1 MQPNKNEPLI
11 IGTDSNTG
19 QEVTLW
25 DKKGGRVIGAAAMG
39 DDLKALLNRIA
50 GKCRSEGVALVLDR
64 PASQKRAIR

>member
-11 IGTDSNTG
+11 IGTDPKTG

-25 DKKGGRVIGAAAMG
+25 E
-39 DDLKALLNRIA
+39 ALLNRIA
-50 GKCRSEGVALVLDR
+50 SKCRSEGVALVLDR